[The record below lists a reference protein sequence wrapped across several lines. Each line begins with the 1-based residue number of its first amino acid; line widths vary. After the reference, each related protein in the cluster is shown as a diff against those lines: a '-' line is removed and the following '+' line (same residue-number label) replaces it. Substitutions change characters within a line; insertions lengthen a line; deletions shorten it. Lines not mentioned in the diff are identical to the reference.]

1 MVQEIRVCLATCL
14 SALSLTACQNTSS
27 VAPSPTKINTDILDT
42 TLSKLV
48 TEGSVVGVSAL
59 IYSDNQ
65 EIYYGDFGDAD
76 READKSWQR
85 DTLATIYSM
94 TKPVAGVTL
103 MSLYEEGL
111 FEMDAPL
118 SDYLPEYGG
127 VKVFSGVRDDG
138 SLMLETPR
146 RPIKV
151 IDIFRHTACFGYGW
165 GDDTVSALMNEA
177 QIMDPSKPLSQFSE
191 ELAELPLYCHPGE
204 AWKYSV
210 AVDVQARLAEVIT
223 GKPFDQL
230 VQERV
235 LGPLKMTDTS
245 YFVPSEKKS
254 RVAAIYAKGPDGSL
268 TRVPDGFVTL
278 TEPTAIWL

>member
-76 READKSWQR
+76 READKSWQQ
-85 DTLATIYSM
+85 
-94 TKPVAGVTL
+94 
-103 MSLYEEGL
+103 
-111 FEMDAPL
+111 
-118 SDYLPEYGG
+118 
-127 VKVFSGVRDDG
+127 VFSGVRDDG

-204 AWKYSV
+204 AWNLCQRSG
-210 AVDVQARLAEVIT
+210 RLPHT
-223 GKPFDQL
+223 
-230 VQERV
+230 R
-235 LGPLKMTDTS
+235 
-245 YFVPSEKKS
+245 S
-254 RVAAIYAKGPDGSL
+254 RRLCHVN
-268 TRVPDGFVTL
+268 
-278 TEPTAIWL
+278 